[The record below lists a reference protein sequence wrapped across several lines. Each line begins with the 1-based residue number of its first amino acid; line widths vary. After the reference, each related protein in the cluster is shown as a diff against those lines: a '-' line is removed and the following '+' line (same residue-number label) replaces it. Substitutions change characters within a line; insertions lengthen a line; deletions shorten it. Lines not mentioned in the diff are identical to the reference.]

1 MLHLYTGTDRE
12 KAREEMNTA
21 VKKVSL
27 AGQAKDTDVV
37 RVTDAHTPAD
47 LKSVF
52 EGAGMFGGV
61 RTVVLEGVWGN
72 EEMRALAETNLKYMR
87 DSEEHFFIF
96 EEKPDAATR
105 KSIEKYA
112 EDSKRFDLKKGD
124 ERTTIFALASALRS
138 GNKKALWVSYQREL
152 VGNAPE
158 AIHGVL
164 FWGAKDMLLKARS
177 DSERSRARK
186 LIAQLAELPHE
197 SRRRGVELEYALE
210 RVVLSVA

>member
-61 RTVVLEGVWGN
+61 RTV
-72 EEMRALAETNLKYMR
+72 AETNLKYMR